1 LAKLV
6 NLDAM
11 IKREDLDVTD
21 KDAALIQ
28 VSGSIKAADLEQ
40 SSTTFNIL
48 RKPDFQ
54 RETANWT
61 AEKIA
66 DLIENFRDGDLIPSV
81 VIWRSNKSGKL
92 FVIDGAHRLSALIA
106 WVNEDYGD
114 QTISNK
120 FFGQIEE
127 PQKKIARET
136 KKLIESR
143 IGSYSNFKKYVQEP
157 DGAPD
162 EKTLLRARTMAAV
175 GITIQDVR
183 GDVANA
189 ERSFLKINQSA
200 TPIHPTELVMIQA
213 RKKPN
218 ALAARALLRAGRG
231 HAYWGEFED
240 NVKRNIILLANDI
253 YENLFKPL
261 LDSPIRTLEL
271 PAAGQALT
279 PDSLDLVF
287 TLVNHLNHAV
297 NVSTKKN
304 PGRWKYKLPSGEETD
319 LPDDK
324 DGSLTLIFMDSV
336 KDSTTKVFGS
346 AKGSL
351 ALYTSI
357 YCYGA
362 TGRFQPTAFF
372 AAIEFVKYLETHR
385 AFDKFTISRAKME
398 DFLIEYRHFINQIVG
413 SYGSQLK
420 GLPAL
425 LKMYRIIFEHI
436 GNVDKDT
443 VVKLIK
449 ADPELSFVTEISDE
463 DRQYGRNF
471 SRETSSAIFLRR
483 AISKAMTCEICGARI
498 HTGTITLDH
507 RDRKEDG
514 GLGSPENGQIA
525 HPYCNH
531 GFKEKMAYL
540 AKRGN

>member
-1 LAKLV
+1 
-6 NLDAM
+6 M

-21 KDAALIQ
+21 KDPALISVQ
-28 VSGSIKAADLEQ
+28 GAIRPADLEQ
-40 SSTTFNIL
+40 TSATFNIL

-66 DLIENFRDGDLIPSV
+66 DLIENFLDGDLIPSV

-106 WVNEDYGD
+106 WVNDDYGG
-114 QTISNK
+114 QSISK
-120 FFGQIEE
+120 EFFGDIEKPQIT
-127 PQKKIARET
+127 IAKDT
-136 KKLIESR
+136 KELIESR
-143 IGSYSNFKKYVQEP
+143 IGSYVDFKKHVQNP
-157 DGAPD
+157 AGAPD
-162 EKTLLRARTMAAV
+162 DRALLRARNMAAV
-175 GITIQDVR
+175 GFTIQDVR

-200 TPIHPTELVMIQA
+200 TPIHPTELTLIQV

-218 ALAARALLRAGRG
+218 ALAARALLRAGTG
-231 HAYWGEFED
+231 HEYWSQFDDGTKKT
-240 NVKRNIILLANDI
+240 VVALAREI

-261 LDSPIRTLEL
+261 LESPIRTLEL

-287 TLVNHLNHAV
+287 RLVNHINKAV
-297 NVSTKKN
+297 DMSTKKIPN
-304 PGRWKYKLPSGEETD
+304 NWLYTSKPGVDEA
-319 LPDDK
+319 LPDDTT
-324 DGSLTLIFMDSV
+324 GSLTLKFLRSV
-336 KDSTTKVFGS
+336 KEATRKVFGNDP
-346 AKGSL
+346 GSL
-351 ALYTSI
+351 ALHASV

-372 AAIEFVKYLETHR
+372 AAIDFVSYLELHK
-385 AFDKFTISRAKME
+385 AFDKFISIRSKFE
-398 DFLIEYRHFINQIVG
+398 EFLVEYRHFINQIVG
-413 SYGSQLK
+413 SYGSQLR

-425 LKMYRIIFEHI
+425 MTMYKIVFENV
-436 GNVDKDT
+436 GNKDNAQI
-443 VVKLIK
+443 VELIK
-449 ADPELSFVTEISDE
+449 ANQELSFVSEITDE

-471 SRETSSAIFLRR
+471 SRETSNAIFLRQ
-483 AISKAMTCEICGARI
+483 AITKALTCEICGARI

-507 RDRKEDG
+507 EERKEDG
-514 GLGSPENGQIA
+514 GKGSPENGHLA

-531 GFKEKMAYL
+531 GYKEKMTHVA
-540 AKRGN
+540 RMGT